1 MPLDIAWSFFGF
13 LFLAFFFDFLV
24 GFIIFF
30 LIYFITFLGLF
41 ITAGCFTYGFHTACE
56 TLDALSV
63 VIQASTLPLLPFPL
77 PIAVG
82 SVLTVWSAALACC
95 RIFPEFVG
103 ISLEHCR

>member
-13 LFLAFFFDFLV
+13 FFLAFFFIF
-24 GFIIFF
+24 GWFYYFF

-63 VIQASTLPLLPFPL
+63 VIQASTLPLLPFTF

-82 SVLTVWSAALACC
+82 SVLAVWSAALACC
-95 RIFPEFVG
+95 RIFPELVG
-103 ISLEHCR
+103 ISLEHCC

>member
-13 LFLAFFFDFLV
+13 FFLTFFFDFWLV
-24 GFIIFF
+24 LLFF
-30 LIYFITFLGLF
+30 FFDYFITFLDLP
-41 ITAGCFTYGFHTACE
+41 ITACYFTYGFHTACE

-103 ISLEHCR
+103 ISLEHCC